1 MTPNELT
8 RLRVKLTLTQEAL
21 AQRVGV
27 DKSTVSRWESG
38 LRKIPPMDVK
48 LLRQRRERGRES
60 LFRVT
65 LTAFALELSRI
76 TGANIPQHSSG
87 RHRIYTCRR
96 GGSCTGLGHIL
107 PNKDSR
113 PLFCSSNIEK
123 SVLGHGISSAATC
136 MLHT

>member
-48 LLRQRRERGRES
+48 LLRQRRVKGVGS
-60 LFRVT
+60 LYF
-65 LTAFALELSRI
+65 E
-76 TGANIPQHSSG
+76 
-87 RHRIYTCRR
+87 
-96 GGSCTGLGHIL
+96 
-107 PNKDSR
+107 
-113 PLFCSSNIEK
+113 
-123 SVLGHGISSAATC
+123 
-136 MLHT
+136 